1 MMSHNNPSLNHVENN
16 SQSSAMSDQTTATKK
31 VRRPYQAPAFI
42 VSKAFERQALS
53 CAGCLNQ
60 SSSWPSFCGMR
71 S

>member
-1 MMSHNNPSLNHVENN
+1 MMSNNNPSLNHVENN
-16 SQSSAMSDQTTATKK
+16 AQSSAVSEQPTASRKS
-31 VRRPYQAPAFI
+31 RRPYQAPAFI

>member
-1 MMSHNNPSLNHVENN
+1 MMSNNNSSLNHLENN
-16 SQSSAMSDQTTATKK
+16 SQPAVASEQISSTKK

>member
-1 MMSHNNPSLNHVENN
+1 MMSNRNPSLNHVDDH
-16 SQSSAMSDQTTATKK
+16 SQLSDTSEHITATKK
-31 VRRPYQAPAFI
+31 ARRPYQAPAFI